1 MKKIAV
7 VGVGRLGLCLALNLE
22 RAGYEVTGVDVRS
35 DYVDALHQKTLE
47 TNEPGLSEML
57 AESRNFVP
65 TTYLKDALTCDDIF
79 IVVATPSL
87 PDGKYDHTY
96 INDVARVLA
105 QYGVQ
110 DKTKNLIIN
119 STVFP
124 GYCDELQSELKD
136 LNYVI
141 SYNPEFIAQGSI
153 LNDQINPDM
162 VLIGEGST
170 EAGDTVERIYTDLC
184 DNKPRMCRMS
194 TLSAEITKLSLNCF
208 LTTKISFANMIGD
221 ICNKVGAEQEKVLD
235 AIGSDSRIG
244 NKYLKYGFGYGG
256 PCFPRDNRALAAFA
270 QENLI
275 QANISYATDVQN
287 NVHLQYQIEQKLQ
300 DTELPA
306 VIVVDGVAYKKGTD
320 ILEESQQ
327 LRYALSL
334 ARSGFSVT
342 VRDILAVIE
351 QVKEL
356 HGDTFSYEVIE
367 EEERVKID
375 A

>member
-1 MKKIAV
+1 M
-7 VGVGRLGLCLALNLE
+7 
-22 RAGYEVTGVDVRS
+22 
-35 DYVDALHQKTLE
+35 
-47 TNEPGLSEML
+47 
-57 AESRNFVP
+57 
-65 TTYLKDALTCDDIF
+65 
-79 IVVATPSL
+79 
-87 PDGKYDHTY
+87 
-96 INDVARVLA
+96 
-105 QYGVQ
+105 
-110 DKTKNLIIN
+110 
-119 STVFP
+119 
-124 GYCDELQSELKD
+124 
-136 LNYVI
+136 
-141 SYNPEFIAQGSI
+141 
-153 LNDQINPDM
+153 
-162 VLIGEGST
+162 
-170 EAGDTVERIYTDLC
+170 
-184 DNKPRMCRMS
+184 
-194 TLSAEITKLSLNCF
+194 
-208 LTTKISFANMIGD
+208 
-221 ICNKVGAEQEKVLD
+221 GAEQEKVLD